1 MKKYFYWTGIF
12 ISVALASYFVYF
24 SIDALRQYGASIVLT
39 SDLIVAMVVASF
51 LYAMCIP
58 VSGWAWHILLRGMGV
73 TWKPSTLSAIMGI
86 TQLAKYVPGNI
97 GQHVGRTAL
106 SLAKGMSV
114 GAYTGSV
121 LIETAL
127 AILAGLFIGVLFS
140 LFSPFSISSIV
151 FEYRAILVVVA
162 IILAVCVLA
171 LPWIFIKVKNL
182 VRCRSFFAKW
192 IKSELIMPGFNH
204 IGLAFIGYCINFVL
218 IGFGLWL
225 ISLVVNDNVQI
236 DFFYLTAVFALSW
249 LLGFITPGAPAG
261 IGVREGI
268 MVLFL
273 SGVAAADIVLL
284 MVAAMRIATIAGDG
298 LVFVV
303 SAIYIRLNPFG
314 IEK

>member
-1 MKKYFYWTGIF
+1 MKKYLYWTGILL
-12 ISVALASYFVYF
+12 SVALASYFIYF
-24 SIDALRQYGASIVLT
+24 TIGVLRQYGANIILT
-39 SDLIVAMVVASF
+39 SDLIIAMAAAAF
-51 LYAMCIP
+51 LYAMCTP

-73 TWKPSTLSAIMGI
+73 TWKPGALSAIMGV

-97 GQHVGRTAL
+97 GQHLGRTAL

-121 LIETAL
+121 LIETIL
-127 AILAGLFIGVLFS
+127 AMLAGLFVGIFFS
-140 LFSPFSISSIV
+140 LLSPFSVSKII
-151 FEYRAILVVVA
+151 FEYRAILGVMA
-162 IILAVCVLA
+162 IVLAVCAFA
-171 LPWIFIKVKNL
+171 LPWVIHKAKSL
-182 VRCRSFFAKW
+182 VRCRVFFAKW
-192 IKSELIMPGFNH
+192 IKAELIIPDLNN
-204 IGLAFIGYCINFVL
+204 IGLAFIGYCMNFLL
-218 IGFGLWL
+218 IGLGLWL
-225 ISLVVNDNVQI
+225 ISLVVGDNVKI

-273 SGVAAADIVLL
+273 SGLAAADIVLL

-298 LVFVV
+298 LVFVI
-303 SAIYIRLNPFG
+303 SAIYIRLNPLG

>member
-1 MKKYFYWTGIF
+1 MF

-58 VSGWAWHILLRGMGV
+58 VSGWAWHILLRGLGV
-73 TWKPSTLSAIMGI
+73 TWRPGALSAIMGI

-121 LIETAL
+121 LIETIL
-127 AILAGLFIGVLFS
+127 AMLAGLFVGIFFS
-140 LFSPFSISSIV
+140 LLSPFPISKII
-151 FEYRAILVVVA
+151 FEYRAFLGVVA
-162 IILAVCVLA
+162 IILAVCVFA
-171 LPWIFIKVKNL
+171 LPWVIHKVKNL
-182 VRCRSFFAKW
+182 VRCRVFFAKW
-192 IKSELIMPGFNH
+192 TKAELIIPGLNN
-204 IGLAFIGYCINFVL
+204 IGLAFIGYCMNFVL
-218 IGFGLWL
+218 IGLGFWL
-225 ISLVVNDNVQI
+225 ISLVVGNNVKI

-273 SGVAAADIVLL
+273 SGLAAADVILL
-284 MVAAMRIATIAGDG
+284 IVAAMRIATIAGDG
-298 LVFVV
+298 LVFVI
-303 SAIYIRLNPFG
+303 SAIYIRLNPLG